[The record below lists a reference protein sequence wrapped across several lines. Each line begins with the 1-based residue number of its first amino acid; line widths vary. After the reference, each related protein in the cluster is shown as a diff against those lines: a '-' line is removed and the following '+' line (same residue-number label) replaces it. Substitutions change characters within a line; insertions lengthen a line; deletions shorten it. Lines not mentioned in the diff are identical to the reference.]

1 MSYRDTRKS
10 LALLVA
16 VAVLLGT
23 AIGGGASSD
32 QTRQTK
38 PATTTQA
45 EPLDDD
51 AFAAQVEPVVERVC
65 VMCHTVENFTKRRRT
80 AKEWNDV
87 VVAMTG
93 RGAVATPDEFLLIK
107 RYMTRFYGVV
117 RINTATAE
125 EIAAVLGVSPK
136 VADAV
141 VEYRKTHGR
150 FTDLESLLKVEGLD
164 RTKLEDDPEAILYN

>member
-1 MSYRDTRKS
+1 MSYRHTRRS
-10 LALLVA
+10 LVILVA
-16 VAVLLGT
+16 IAVLFGT
-23 AIGGGASSD
+23 AIGGGASGS
-32 QTRQTK
+32 QTQQTK
-38 PATTTQA
+38 PAAPTQA

-51 AFAAQVEPVVERVC
+51 AFAAQVEPIVERVC

-87 VVAMTG
+87 VVAMAG

-117 RINTATAE
+117 RINTAPAE
-125 EIAAVLGVSPK
+125 EIAAVLGVSSK
-136 VADAV
+136 VADAI
-141 VEYRKTHGR
+141 VEYRKAHGK

-164 RTKLEDDPEAILYN
+164 RTKLEDDPAAILFN